1 MTPAEVCE
9 PRFDDGRD
17 YVCFRVVERLERN
30 RAEQNPLRYTT
41 PEGTTG
47 FLCESCLVELL
58 KTTGVSG
65 QGEDEDFFE
74 PLP

>member
-1 MTPAEVCE
+1 MSLPEVCN
-9 PRFDDGRD
+9 PRFDDGVD
-17 YVCFRVVERLERN
+17 YLCFRVVEKLERN

-41 PEGTTG
+41 PEGTAG
-47 FLCESCLVELL
+47 FLCEGCLMELL

-65 QGEDEDFFE
+65 QADDEDFFE

>member
-1 MTPAEVCE
+1 MNAARVCD
-9 PRFDDGRD
+9 PRFDDGVD
-17 YVCFRVVERLERN
+17 YLCFRVVEKLERN
-30 RAEQNPLRYTT
+30 RAESNPLRYTT
-41 PEGTTG
+41 PEGTAG
-47 FLCESCLVELL
+47 FLCEGCLVELL